1 MTKQDEE
8 LLRKAMEYVERWYPA
23 DCPYYIQLI
32 SLKIEELKNNGLIF

>member
-8 LLRKAMEYVERWYPA
+8 LLRKAMEYVERWYPE

-32 SLKIEELKNNGLIF
+32 SLKIEELKKEDL